1 MEKGSKKITLKEFL
15 NSEKK
20 LAINCDTLEKA
31 DIYLEKAD
39 IYLAA
44 LDKKISSLLD
54 TAWFVYKEKT
64 CFINKTSYANISYC
78 RHNRIK
84 IYKFEDVIFE
94 EEK

>member
-1 MEKGSKKITLKEFL
+1 MKKSSEKITLKDFL
-15 NSEKK
+15 NSEKR

-54 TAWFVYKEKT
+54 AAWFVYEEKT

-78 RHNRIK
+78 RRNRIK
-84 IYKFEDVIFE
+84 IYEFKDVIL

>member
-1 MEKGSKKITLKEFL
+1 MKITLKEFL
-15 NSEKK
+15 NSEKR

-31 DIYLEKAD
+31 DIYL
-39 IYLAA
+39 AA
-44 LDKKISSLLD
+44 LDKKVSSLLD
-54 TAWFVYKEKT
+54 TAWFVYEEKT

-94 EEK
+94 EDELK